1 MKNSFDRKIVA
12 GFTLALALLLAIE
25 GLLFR
30 STVTDEE
37 TGQMVA
43 HTHEVLIRIQELI
56 LRLTDAET
64 ARRGFIMTGRDRYLT
79 HYTNAVLRV
88 SKVFDDLRQLT
99 RDNPQQQQKCDALE
113 PLVRRRFAVY
123 AESISARHPGTDNE
137 AQMKLTEQGQ
147 AIMEE
152 IRKLIAQMDET
163 ERVLRKSRQAT
174 ASANLKKTRRIA
186 VVGSVASV
194 ALLVWVFVMLV
205 GENQR
210 RQRAERAL
218 QKANEELEV
227 RVGKRTAELTNV
239 LAGYQRAEQEI
250 KKLNEELER
259 RVVERTGQLQAA
271 NNELEAF
278 SYSVSHDLRAPLR
291 HIGGFAEMLRQ
302 EASTALGEKS
312 RQHLEVIAESAR
324 QMGRLIDSLLSFSRV
339 GRTELKQ
346 TRVNMDELVREVQ
359 QEVGR
364 DTEGRQIEWEVG
376 PLPAVLGDRS
386 MLKQVWVNLIGN
398 AVKYTRARGSARI
411 DIRCEKTPDHEWQ
424 YCVRDNGAGFDMQY
438 AHKLFGVFQR
448 LHRAEEFEGTGI
460 GLANVRR
467 IVHRH
472 GGRTWAEGKV
482 NEGAAFY
489 FTLPDSPVD

>member
-1 MKNSFDRKIVA
+1 
-12 GFTLALALLLAIE
+12 
-25 GLLFR
+25 
-30 STVTDEE
+30 
-37 TGQMVA
+37 
-43 HTHEVLIRIQELI
+43 
-56 LRLTDAET
+56 
-64 ARRGFIMTGRDRYLT
+64 
-79 HYTNAVLRV
+79 
-88 SKVFDDLRQLT
+88 
-99 RDNPQQQQKCDALE
+99 
-113 PLVRRRFAVY
+113 
-123 AESISARHPGTDNE
+123 
-137 AQMKLTEQGQ
+137 MKLTEQGQ

-163 ERVLRKSRQAT
+163 ERVLRKSRQSA

-227 RVGKRTAELTNV
+227 RVGKRTAELTNG

-271 NNELEAF
+271 NQELEAF

-291 HIGGFAEMLRQ
+291 HIEGFAEMLRQ

-324 QMGRLIDSLLSFSRV
+324 QMGRLIDSLLAFSRM

-346 TRVNMDELVREVQ
+346 TRVDMDELVREVQ
-359 QEVGR
+359 QEVRR

-398 AVKYTRARGSARI
+398 AVKYTRARASARI

-424 YCVRDNGAGFDMQY
+424 YCVRDNGAGFDMQD

-460 GLANVRR
+460 GLADVRR